1 MAVTTTTAT
10 ELTATQVAAILTRPL
25 EAESTFLASG
35 PRIYDTAGP
44 LRLPGAPLYGG
55 AALPFTGESA
65 LIPEES
71 PDFREVTLLPST
83 MKSVKVIT
91 RYSNEL
97 ARQSVVSLESA
108 LRDRL
113 VRDVAGKLD
122 TQFYS
127 AAGDG
132 VAEPQG
138 MFAWAGVSTIAVAGA
153 ITLDTLLT
161 AQATALAQEVN
172 VSNLRVFLRPGQYS
186 ALRAIKDADTR
197 YMLQPDATSGN
208 ILTILGM
215 PCTVSS
221 RIPSGYAAVADMS
234 QVAVAR
240 DVAPSVTILSERYAD
255 YDEQAIRVVAR
266 YDVKPVN
273 PKAVVTL
280 TGITPA
286 AEFEPQSAD
295 DDGTAERAS
304 KSDKPA
310 AKRDTDKPAAD
321 KSDK

>member
-1 MAVTTTTAT
+1 MAVTTTTAS

-25 EAESTFLASG
+25 EAQSSFLASG

-44 LRLPGAPLYGG
+44 LRLPSAPPYGG
-55 AALPFTGESA
+55 AALPFTGESE
-65 LIPEES
+65 LIPEA
-71 PDFREVTLLPST
+71 DANFGEVTLMPST
-83 MKSVKVIT
+83 MESVKVIT

-97 ARQSVVSLESA
+97 ARQSVVALESA

-127 AAGDG
+127 AGGDG
-132 VAEPQG
+132 IASPQG
-138 MFAWAGVSTIAVAGA
+138 MFAWAGVSTVAVAGA
-153 ITLDTLLT
+153 ITLDWLLT
-161 AQATALAQEVN
+161 AQATALAQEVD
-172 VSNLRVFLRPGQYS
+172 VASLRCFLRPGQFS
-186 ALRAIKDADTR
+186 ALRALKDADTR
-197 YMLQPDATSGN
+197 YMLQPDATSGG

-215 PCTVSS
+215 PVTVSS

-266 YDVKPVN
+266 YDTKPVN

-280 TGITPA
+280 TGITPS
-286 AEFEPQSAD
+286 AEFEPPED
-295 DDGTAERAS
+295 EPVTTARAS
-304 KSDKPA
+304 KSG
-310 AKRDTDKPAAD
+310 